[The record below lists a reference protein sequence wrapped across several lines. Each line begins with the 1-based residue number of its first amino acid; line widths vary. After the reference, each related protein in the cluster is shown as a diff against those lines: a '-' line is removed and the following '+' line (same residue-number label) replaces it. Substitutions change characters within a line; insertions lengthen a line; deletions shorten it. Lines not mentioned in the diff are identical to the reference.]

1 MRGGEALHQEA
12 GALQLRHHAASL
24 CVISCVFSAA
34 LLLSVCVCEI
44 AFDYRASLHFITAA
58 AALYSTLKTQAA
70 STFKDVGY

>member
-1 MRGGEALHQEA
+1 MYYYSTTL
-12 GALQLRHHAASL
+12 SYSC
-24 CVISCVFSAA
+24 CVISVFPAA
-34 LLLSVCVCEI
+34 LSLSVCVCEI